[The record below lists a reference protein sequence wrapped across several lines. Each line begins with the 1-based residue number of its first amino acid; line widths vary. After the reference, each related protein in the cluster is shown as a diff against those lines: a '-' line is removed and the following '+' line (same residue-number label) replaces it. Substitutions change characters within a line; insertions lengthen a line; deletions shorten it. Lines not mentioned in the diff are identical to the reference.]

1 MKTWR
6 YKDYDWLLIGAVAL
20 LTLFGIIMVYSAS
33 FPLGMRA
40 YDDAAFFLKRQI
52 MFFIIGIGVFA
63 FMMHVPYEKWKK
75 TTPLLIGLSI
85 FLLMLVLIIGNEV
98 NGAKSWIGFGPVNIQ
113 PAEFVKLSLII
124 YLAQVYSQKQ
134 KYIDSFMK
142 GVMPPLVVVAVLLGF
157 IVMQP
162 DVGTAAALMMTT
174 IVIVFLSGAKFRHM
188 FMLGGVAAALF
199 AYIALTEPYRLARL
213 VSFMDPFASEEAVG
227 GGSFQLIQ
235 GYIAIAHGGLFGVG
249 LGESVQK
256 MNYLP
261 EAHTD
266 FIIPIIAEELGIFGV
281 LLVVGLLGI
290 IAWRGIKIGLSAKGQ
305 FGTLLAFGIVF
316 QLLSQAVINAGAVA
330 GMMPITG
337 LPFPLLSYGGSSLLI
352 TLAMLGLLAN
362 ISRNNNRLARVQDE
376 GINKPTSA

>member
-6 YKDYDWLLIGAVAL
+6 YKDYDWILIGAIAL
-20 LTLFGIIMVYSAS
+20 LTLLGIIMVYSAS

-40 YDDAAFFLKRQI
+40 YDDAAHFLKRQI
-52 MFFIIGIGVFA
+52 MWVALGSIGFA

-75 TTPLLIGLSI
+75 TTPLLIGISV
-85 FLLMLVLIIGNEV
+85 FLLMLVLVVGNEV
-98 NGAKSWIGFGPVNIQ
+98 NGAKSWIGFGPINIQ

-134 KYIDSFMK
+134 KYIDSFTK

-213 VSFMDPFASEEAVG
+213 VSFMDPFANEEAVG

-266 FIIPIIAEELGIFGV
+266 FIIPIIAEELGIFGI
-281 LLVVGLLGI
+281 LLVVGLLGT